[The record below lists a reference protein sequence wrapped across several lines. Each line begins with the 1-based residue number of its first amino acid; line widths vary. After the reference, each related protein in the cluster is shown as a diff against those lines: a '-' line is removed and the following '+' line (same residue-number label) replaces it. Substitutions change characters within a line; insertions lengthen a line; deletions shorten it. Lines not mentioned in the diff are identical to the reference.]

1 MGISL
6 MELFKSIV
14 TSLLD
19 RIVIEE
25 ANNIMEV
32 AKIVAQSIKN
42 GGILHVIGASHSA
55 YSCGSAIL

>member
-1 MGISL
+1 MCLTEI
-6 MELFKSIV
+6 FKPIV
-14 TSLLD
+14 TSLLGQ
-19 RIVIEE
+19 IIIEE
-25 ANNIMEV
+25 ANNIVEA